1 MLKQLM
7 AILAFEK
14 IHASLTALFVLRED
28 LFFGLASVLVT
39 GNKTLAGIKVTKRAK
54 NIEYAIRDVIAH
66 TEQLVKNGKKIY
78 YLNIGD
84 PAAFDFKTPQN
95 VKDALCKAVEQD
107 DNYYSPS
114 EGRVDLREAIVR
126 KEKRVNNVDI
136 SAENVLITE
145 GISEGIQMI
154 LAALVEKGDEILF
167 PGPTY
172 PPYISYTKFFDGT
185 PVAYETIE
193 EEEWRPN
200 LDDLR
205 SKISPKTRAIVITNP
220 NNPTGSVYGKKTIQ
234 EMLDIA
240 GEHDLLVLSDEIYDQ
255 LTYEKEF
262 VSTAN
267 LSKDVPVVGLNGFSK
282 VYQMTGWRLGYMYFK
297 GEGKQ
302 LDALKLG
309 VEKQCRIRLCAN
321 TPVQIAGAAAL
332 DGPQDFVKDIVDRLK
347 QRRDFAWKRLNEIE
361 GISTTKPEGAFYI
374 FPKIHEV
381 GSRWKTDM
389 EFVVELLKETG
400 VLIVNGSGFD
410 PVYGKGHARVV
421 FLPPIE
427 ELDEAFNALE
437 RFMKKK
443 QKKEAHGR
451 VGYS

>member
-1 MLKQLM
+1 M
-7 AILAFEK
+7 
-14 IHASLTALFVLRED
+14 VR
-28 LFFGLASVLVT
+28 V
-39 GNKTLAGIKVTKRAK
+39 KVTSRAK
-54 NIEYAIRDVIAH
+54 TIEYAIRDVITH
-66 TEQLVKNGKKIY
+66 TEQLVKDGKKIY

-95 VKDALCKAVEQD
+95 VKDALCRAVEQD

-114 EGRVDLREAIVR
+114 EGRAELREAIAQ

-136 SAENVLITE
+136 SAEDVIVTE

-154 LAALVEKGDEILF
+154 LAALVQKGDEILF

-172 PPYISYTKFFDGT
+172 PPYISYTRFFDGN
-185 PVAYETIE
+185 PVSYETIE
-193 EEEWRPN
+193 EEAWQPN
-200 LDDLR
+200 IDDLR
-205 SKISPKTRAIVITNP
+205 SKISEKTRAIVIINP
-220 NNPTGSVYGKKTIQ
+220 NNPTGSVYDRKTIQ
-234 EMLDIA
+234 QILDIA

-262 VSTAN
+262 VSTAC

-282 VYQMTGWRLGYMYFK
+282 VYQMTGWRLGYLYFK
-297 GEGKQ
+297 GQGKQ
-302 LDALKLG
+302 LDELKQA
-309 VEKQCRIRLCAN
+309 VEKECRIRICAN
-321 TPVQIAGAAAL
+321 TPVQIAATAAL
-332 DGPQDFVKDIVDRLK
+332 NGPQDFVKDIIDKLK

-389 EFVVELLKETG
+389 DFVLELLQETG
-400 VLIVNGSGFD
+400 VLTVNGSGFD
-410 PVYGKGHARVV
+410 PVYGKGHARIV

-427 ELDEAFNALE
+427 ELDAAFNALE
-437 RFMKKK
+437 QFMKNK
-443 QKKEAHGR
+443 QKSEALRH
-451 VGYS
+451 VGYG

>member
-1 MLKQLM
+1 
-7 AILAFEK
+7 LA
-14 IHASLTALFVLRED
+14 R
-28 LFFGLASVLVT
+28 
-39 GNKTLAGIKVTKRAK
+39 IKVTGRAK
-54 NIEYAIRDVIAH
+54 NISYAIRDVMAY
-66 TEQLVKNGKKIY
+66 TEQLVKNGQKIY

-95 VKDALCKAVEQD
+95 VKDALSKAIEQD

-114 EGRVDLREAIVR
+114 EGSADLREAIVR
-126 KEKRVNNVDI
+126 KEKKVNNVDI
-136 SAENVLITE
+136 SADNVLITE

-154 LAALVEKGDEILF
+154 LGALVEKGDEILF

-172 PPYISYTKFFDGT
+172 PPYISYTRFFDGT

-193 EEEWRPN
+193 EEGWQPN

-205 SKISPKTRAIVITNP
+205 SKISEKTRAIVIINP
-220 NNPTGSVYGKKTIQ
+220 NNPTGAVYDRKMIQ

-262 VSTAN
+262 VSTAY

-302 LDALKLG
+302 LDELKQA
-309 VEKQCRIRLCAN
+309 VEKECRIRICAN

-332 DGPQDFVKDIVDRLK
+332 NGPQDFVKDIVDRLK

-374 FPKIHEV
+374 FPKIHDI
-381 GSRWKTDM
+381 GTRWKTDM

-410 PVYGKGHARVV
+410 PVYGKGHARAV

-437 RFMKKK
+437 QFMKKR
-443 QKKEAHGR
+443 KKP
-451 VGYS
+451 

>member
-1 MLKQLM
+1 M
-7 AILAFEK
+7 AR
-14 IHASLTALFVLRED
+14 V
-28 LFFGLASVLVT
+28 
-39 GNKTLAGIKVTKRAK
+39 KVTARAK
-54 NIEYAIRDVIAH
+54 TIEYAIRDVIAY
-66 TEQLVKNGKKIY
+66 TDQLVKNGKKIY

-95 VKDALCKAVEQD
+95 VKDALCMAVEQD

-114 EGRVDLREAIVR
+114 EGRPELREAIVV

-136 SAENVLITE
+136 TADNVLITE

-193 EEEWRPN
+193 EEAWQPN
-200 LDDLR
+200 IDDLR
-205 SKISPKTRAIVITNP
+205 SKISDRTRAIVITNP
-220 NNPTGSVYGKKTIQ
+220 NNPTGSVYNKKVIQ
-234 EMLDIA
+234 EILDIA
-240 GEHDLLVLSDEIYDQ
+240 GEHNLLVLSDEIYDQ

-262 VSTAN
+262 VSTAC

-282 VYQMTGWRLGYMYFK
+282 VYQMTGWRLGYLYFK

-302 LDALKLG
+302 LDELKLA
-309 VEKQCRIRLCAN
+309 VEKECRIRICAN
-321 TPVQIAGAAAL
+321 TPVQIAATAAL
-332 DGPQDFVKDIVDRLK
+332 NGPQDFVKDIIDKLR

-374 FPKIHEV
+374 FPKIHQV

-389 EFVVELLKETG
+389 DFVVELLKETG

-410 PVYGKGHARVV
+410 PVYGKGHARIV
-421 FLPPIE
+421 FLPPIA
-427 ELDEAFNALE
+427 ELEEAFNALE
-437 RFMKKK
+437 GFLKKK
-443 QKKEAHGR
+443 QKKEALKH
-451 VGYS
+451 VGYG